1 MIIIGEKINCTRK
14 EIVAACEARDSEKIA
29 AIARGQADAG
39 ATYIDVNSGI
49 AGKDEETME
58 WLLDVVLGAVDKPIA
73 IDTSHAGALAK
84 GFEMVKQKPLINSVS
99 AEKERY
105 EEFLPVIEG
114 KDCSVV
120 ALLMSDKGTPSGVDD
135 RVETTEFLVEKL
147 TGVGVAVSDIF
158 VDPCVLPAS
167 SAPGSGKDFILAI
180 QKIKDKYP
188 EIHIT
193 GGLSNVSYG
202 LPNRKLLNRIF
213 IAMCI
218 GVGLDSAIANPM
230 DKEFMDAILAA
241 EALIGLDEYC
251 MNYLNA
257 QR

>member
-14 EIVAACEARDSEKIA
+14 EIVAACEARDSEKIDS
-29 AIARGQADAG
+29 IAKGQADAG
-39 ATYIDVNSGI
+39 ADYIDVNSGI
-49 AGKDEETME
+49 AGKDEEIME
-58 WLLDVVLGAVDKPIA
+58 WLLGVVLDTVDKPIA
-73 IDTSHAGALAK
+73 IDTSHPAALVK

-105 EEFLPVIEG
+105 EQFLPIIDG
-114 KDCSVV
+114 KDCAVV
-120 ALLMSDKGTPSGVDD
+120 ALLMSDKGTPTGVDD
-135 RVETTEFLVEKL
+135 RVETTDFLVEKL
-147 TGVGVAVSDIF
+147 TGAGVAVSDIF

-180 QKIKDKYP
+180 QKIKEKYP

-218 GVGLDSAIANPM
+218 AAGLDSAIANPM
-230 DKEFMDAILAA
+230 DREFMDAISAA

-251 MNYLNA
+251 MNYLTA